1 MRINLYSKRK
11 KNYYL
16 ISNKKFE
23 IILFM
28 AAMLMALM
36 LGCGNSHQNSDQ
48 NPDTTGGT
56 EPTHGAV
63 SEPAPILTPEAVQ
76 EPQPEPATT
85 ETPTPT
91 PAPPPPLVKDLNL
104 NLTASKLVWG
114 GTSTSEAKQLALT
127 FDSGWEYDKTLQ
139 LLDVLDQ
146 YQVKATFFLR
156 GGWVKDHP
164 DLTREIV
171 SRGHLIESHSQAHG
185 HMNTMTEDEVS
196 TDIIESTNIIKDT
209 IGYTPTMFRPPYGEY
224 NNRLLN
230 VLGEHGYQ
238 YTVMW
243 TIDSH
248 DWAETMNGVNVTEQY
263 LIDRV
268 LNRASD
274 NGIVLMH
281 VGGYQTVNALP
292 EIITGLRDA
301 GYELVR
307 MDELIP

>member
-1 MRINLYSKRK
+1 MKIELYSKRK
-11 KNYYL
+11 KNHCL
-16 ISNKKFE
+16 ITNKKLK

-36 LGCGNSHQNSDQ
+36 LGCGNSDQNSDI
-48 NPDTTGGT
+48 TGGT
-56 EPTHGAV
+56 EPTQGTV
-63 SEPAPILTPEAVQ
+63 SEPAPVLTQEAVK
-76 EPQPEPATT
+76 EPQPESAPI

-91 PAPPPPLVKDLNL
+91 PTPPPTPSLVKDSSL
-104 NLTASKLVWG
+104 NLTASNLVWG
-114 GTSTSEAKQLALT
+114 GISTSESKQIALT

-156 GGWVKDHP
+156 GGWVEDHS
-164 DLTREIV
+164 DLALEIV
-171 SRGHLIESHSQAHG
+171 SRGHLIENHSQAHG
-185 HMNTMTEDEVS
+185 HMNSMTEDEVS
-196 TDIIESTNIIKDT
+196 ADIIESTNIIKDT

-230 VLGEHGYQ
+230 VLEEHGYQ

-268 LNRASD
+268 LKKASD